1 MKPSGSEFFFVE
13 SFLDFV
19 VAVVT
24 NLISLFIVGLI
35 NFLFLLEAAS
45 ATCVF
50 QKICPFHLNDL
61 LCLHS
66 VIHSILF
73 YPLNF
78 CKVGDFPLL
87 FLISLTQAFFPCFLD
102 NLSKCILLL

>member
-19 VAVVT
+19 VVVAVVT
-24 NLISLFIVGLI
+24 NSISLFIVGLI

-45 ATCVF
+45 STCVF

-66 VIHSILF
+66 VVHSILF
-73 YPLNF
+73 I
-78 CKVGDFPLL
+78 L
-87 FLISLTQAFFPCFLD
+87 FISVKSVIFLFY
-102 NLSKCILLL
+102 S